1 MFEIGEDR
9 CGAAMRLVVCR
20 SQGGPFD
27 DEAFVSGWR
36 LGDLAAR
43 LASPGVSA
51 LVDSIRPDECVQA
64 DLIAMGRGCTMTVEP
79 SGDPEWLNVTFVRI
93 PDPA

>member
-43 LASPGVSA
+43 LASPGVSV
-51 LVDSIRPDECVQA
+51 LVDSIRPGECVQA
-64 DLIAMGRGCTMTVEP
+64 DLIAMGRGCPMTVEP
-79 SGDPEWLNVTFVRI
+79 SGDPEWLRVAFGRI
-93 PDPA
+93 LDPA

>member
-43 LASPGVSA
+43 LASPGVSS
-51 LVDSIRPDECVQA
+51 LIDSIRPDERVQA

-79 SGDPEWLNVTFVRI
+79 SGDSEWLNVTFVRI
-93 PDPA
+93 QDPA